1 MQGFSPLDGKKTVEN
16 VKAANVRAAVGSTVS
31 IRLDSIK
38 RESSRLERYPK
49 SVPSPFT
56 WNWNRDKSIREY
68 SFTGSINR

>member
-16 VKAANVRAAVGSTVS
+16 VKRAAVGTTVS

-49 SVPSPFT
+49 SVSSPFT